1 MSGFIKKILVFG
13 VVFVLVA
20 AAIEI
25 RVCYTFNE
33 LSYKREYMEKHAD
46 GIKTLLI
53 GASNTANGIDPSVIG
68 DSCFNLAVSGQSLH
82 FTTVT
87 SEKFLPSC
95 AHLKNVI
102 LTIPHFMLYGSYN
115 YPLAETSNDVYASE
129 KCSYLKYMGIMED
142 ATDWI
147 YWPETI
153 WHKQGIIFRCFKD
166 FVTCDTLGFEHCR
179 LSERG
184 GRWKIAGIP
193 PTDIKDELGNAE
205 LAFEENVR
213 NVRTIARL
221 CKERGARLILVST
234 PYYETAQKATSE
246 KHRAATRRFV
256 EEVRKGGYDN
266 VVYRE
271 YTFDPR
277 FSDDDFFNA
286 NHLNEHGAAKFAEIL
301 RTDFNL

>member
-13 VVFVLVA
+13 VVYVLMSVV
-20 AAIEI
+20 IEI
-25 RVCYTFNE
+25 RLCYTFNE
-33 LSYKREYMEKHAD
+33 LSYKREYMESHAD

-68 DSCFNLAVSGQSLH
+68 DSCFNMAVNGQSLH
-82 FTTVT
+82 FTTAT
-87 SEKFLPSC
+87 SKKFLPSC
-95 AHLKNVI
+95 THLKNVI
-102 LTIPHFMLYGSYN
+102 LTISYPMLYESYD
-115 YPLAETSNDVYASE
+115 YPLEKTNNDAYAYE
-129 KCSYLKYMGIMED
+129 KCSYLKYMGVRED

-153 WHKQGIIFRCFKD
+153 WQKQGIIFRCFVD
-166 FVTCDTLGFEHCR
+166 LITCDTLGFEHCK

-184 GRWKIAGIP
+184 DRWKIIGV
-193 PTDIKDELGNAE
+193 PTDIEDKLGNAE

-266 VVYRE
+266 VVYKE